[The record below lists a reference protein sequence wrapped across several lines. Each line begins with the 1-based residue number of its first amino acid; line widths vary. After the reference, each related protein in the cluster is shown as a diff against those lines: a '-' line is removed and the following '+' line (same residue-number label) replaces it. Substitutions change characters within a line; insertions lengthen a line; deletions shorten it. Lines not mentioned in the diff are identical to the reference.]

1 MGREGAQAVRA
12 SDYAFLEFRFLKPL
26 LCVHGRYTFLQITKL
41 ILYSFYKNIVLSLI
55 LFSYGFVS
63 LWSGNTLL
71 ENFFLLS
78 YNLFYT
84 CFIILVLAC
93 YERDIGIK
101 AIYDNPELYKQ
112 VKDGIYW
119 SNAKRYGWI
128 LSSIW
133 HGLVIV
139 FIMIFMFDDVILRQD
154 GSSSV
159 SFWAQCYI
167 IQTILI
173 LVVTLKCISIH
184 ERFTILSLIMCILS
198 LSVYFVFLLIIDY
211 LFLNFESSILVI
223 SNMPNCFLI
232 ILFGVVTALLPDY
245 VVY

>member
-1 MGREGAQAVRA
+1 
-12 SDYAFLEFRFLKPL
+12 
-26 LCVHGRYTFLQITKL
+26 
-41 ILYSFYKNIVLSLI
+41 
-55 LFSYGFVS
+55 
-63 LWSGNTLL
+63 
-71 ENFFLLS
+71 
-78 YNLFYT
+78 
-84 CFIILVLAC
+84 
-93 YERDIGIK
+93 
-101 AIYDNPELYKQ
+101 
-112 VKDGIYW
+112 
-119 SNAKRYGWI
+119 
-128 LSSIW
+128 
-133 HGLVIV
+133 
-139 FIMIFMFDDVILRQD
+139 MIFMFDDVILRQD